1 MVIIPPSVFKTE
13 ETRGGIVMRPSLLGK
28 TPSGVKRD
36 GIAFESSGRSD
47 LQWEYGSGCP
57 LEHDNTDEFH
67 RGIHLLDS

>member
-1 MVIIPPSVFKTE
+1 
-13 ETRGGIVMRPSLLGK
+13 MRPSLLGK